1 MMKSENDGYDYDG
14 KIRDIDIADEMKN
27 GFLDYAMSVIV
38 SRAIPDVRD
47 GLKPVHRRIIYA
59 MWDLKMTYEKQH
71 KKSARIVGE
80 VIGKYH
86 PHGDT
91 AVYEAMVRMAQ
102 DFSYRYPL
110 IDGHGNFGSMD
121 GDAPAAMRYTEA
133 KMSKIAG
140 ELIKDIEKETTIFID
155 NYDGS
160 EEEPTFLP
168 GYFPNLLV
176 NGASGIAVGMATN
189 IPPHNLN
196 EVIDGVIAVT
206 KNPEITTVELMKII
220 KGPDFPTGALI
231 TAGNGLIK
239 AYETGNGAITIRSK
253 IDIEENN
260 NKRRIIVS
268 EIPYQINKAKLLERI
283 AELVRDKIINGISDL
298 RDESNMEGV
307 RVVLELKRDAQEN
320 VILNKLYKL
329 TPLQTNFSLNI
340 LALYKNQPRVMGLK
354 QILKYFIEHQIDIII
369 KRSQFEL
376 KKNRNRLIILEG
388 LKIALD
394 NIDEVI
400 AIIKQS
406 QTTQIASDA
415 LINKFN
421 LVGEQARAI
430 LEMRLQRLTGLEIE
444 KINNEIKDIKVA
456 ITELEEIINN
466 SEKQIDIMIT
476 ELTEIKKKYGDE
488 RRSQIIKEELTEIDP
503 EELIRREDILI
514 MLTQDGY
521 VKRVSDDT
529 FKLQNRGGK
538 GIIGL
543 ANIEDSLKKIIS
555 ANSIDSLLI
564 FSNFG
569 KVYKLRAYNIETYSR
584 HARGLPIINLIA
596 IDKTE
601 SIQTII
607 AVDESISTEDN
618 LFFVTKKGLI
628 KKTKISEFNQIR
640 QTGKV
645 AIELKDNDELV
656 SVIIT
661 KGYDDVIIGNNIGK
675 VIRFNEKE
683 IRPMTRQS
691 VGVKGIANDATG
703 ETIGVS
709 SGRSAKYVLSVTENG
724 YAKKTL
730 IKDYRLTGRN
740 TKGVKSINLTD
751 KTGYLK
757 FVQTVDGDEDIL
769 VGTKKGNIIRVSL
782 EQIPLFGRTT
792 SGVKIMRLEQDDKLE
807 VIEILKKKINI
818 EGERKKC

>member
-1 MMKSENDGYDYDG
+1 
-14 KIRDIDIADEMKN
+14 MKN

-59 MWDLKMTYEKQH
+59 MWDLNMTYDKQH

-133 KMSKIAG
+133 RMSKIAG

-160 EEEPTFLP
+160 EQEPTFLP

-196 EVIDGVIAVT
+196 EVIDGVIALT
-206 KNPEITTVELMKII
+206 KNGDITTVELMKII

-231 TAGNGLIK
+231 TAGNSLIK
-239 AYETGNGAITIRSK
+239 AYETGNGTITIRSK

-268 EIPYQINKAKLLERI
+268 EIPYQVNKAKLLERI

-340 LALYKNQPRVMGLK
+340 LALYKNQPKVMGLK
-354 QILKYFIEHQIDIII
+354 QILKYFVEHQIDIIV

-376 KKNRNRLIILEG
+376 HKNQNRLIILEG

-394 NIDEVI
+394 HIDEVI
-400 AIIKQS
+400 TIIKKS
-406 QTTQIASDA
+406 QTTQIALEA
-415 LINKFN
+415 LIDKFK
-421 LVGEQARAI
+421 LVTEQARAI

-444 KINNEIKDIKVA
+444 KINNEISEIKLA
-456 ITELEEIINN
+456 IIALEEIINN
-466 SEKQIDIMIT
+466 SEKQIEIMIN
-476 ELTEIKKKYGDE
+476 ELVEIKKKYGDE

-521 VKRVSDDT
+521 VKRVADDT

-538 GIIGL
+538 GITGL
-543 ANIEDSLKKIIS
+543 ANMEDSLKKIVG

-569 KVYKLRAYNIETYSR
+569 KVYKLRAYQIETYSR

-601 SIQTII
+601 NIQTIL
-607 AVDESISTEDN
+607 ALDETIIEQDN

-628 KKTKISEFNQIR
+628 KKTKLSEFNQIR

-645 AIELKDNDELV
+645 AIELKEKDELV

-661 KGYDDVIIGNNIGK
+661 KGTDDVIIGNNIGK

-683 IRPMTRQS
+683 IRAMSRQS
-691 VGVKGIANDATG
+691 VGVKGISNDETG
-703 ETIGVS
+703 VTIGVS

-724 YAKKTL
+724 YAKKTP
-730 IKDYRLTGRN
+730 IEDYRLTGRN
-740 TKGVKSINLTD
+740 TKGVKSINLTE

-757 FVQTVDGDEDIL
+757 FAQTVVEDEDLL
-769 VGTKKGNIIRVSL
+769 VGTKNGNVIRVSL
-782 EQIPLFGRTT
+782 EQVPLFGRTT
-792 SGVKIMRLEQDDKLE
+792 SGVKIIRLDQDDKLE
-807 VIEILKKKINI
+807 VIEILKKKDNS
-818 EGERKKC
+818 E

>member
-1 MMKSENDGYDYDG
+1 MNPENDTYDYNG
-14 KIRDIDIADEMKN
+14 KIRDIDIADEMKS

-59 MWDLKMTYEKQH
+59 MWDLNMTYDKQH

-133 KMSKIAG
+133 RMSKIAG

-160 EEEPTFLP
+160 EQEPTFLP

-196 EVIDGVIAVT
+196 EVIDGVIALT
-206 KNPEITTVELMKII
+206 KNMDITTVELMKVI

-231 TAGNGLIK
+231 TAGNSLIK
-239 AYETGNGAITIRSK
+239 AYETGNGTITIRSK

-268 EIPYQINKAKLLERI
+268 EIPYQVNKAKLLERI

-340 LALYKNQPRVMGLK
+340 LALYKNQPKVMGLK
-354 QILKYFIEHQIDIII
+354 QILKYFIEHQIDIIV

-376 KKNRNRLIILEG
+376 HKNQNRLVILEG

-394 NIDEVI
+394 HIDEVI
-400 AIIKQS
+400 TIIKKS
-406 QTTQIASDA
+406 QTTQIALES
-415 LINKFN
+415 LIDQFK
-421 LVGEQARAI
+421 LVTEQARAI

-444 KINNEIKDIKVA
+444 KINNETREIKLA
-456 ITELEEIINN
+456 IIALEEIINN
-466 SEKQIDIMIT
+466 NEKQIEIMIN
-476 ELTEIKKKYGDE
+476 ELIEIKKKYGDE

-521 VKRVSDDT
+521 VKRVADDT

-538 GIIGL
+538 GITGL
-543 ANIEDSLKKIIS
+543 ANMEDSLKKIVS

-569 KVYKLRAYNIETYSR
+569 KVYKLRAYQIETYSR

-601 SIQTII
+601 NIQTIL
-607 AVDESISTEDN
+607 ALDETISEQDN

-628 KKTKISEFNQIR
+628 KKTKLSEFNQIR

-645 AIELKDNDELV
+645 AIELKEKDELV

-661 KGYDDVIIGNNIGK
+661 KGTDDIIIGNNIGK

-683 IRPMTRQS
+683 IRAMSRQS
-691 VGVKGIANDATG
+691 VGVKGISNDKSG
-703 ETIGVS
+703 ITIGVS
-709 SGRSAKYVLSVTENG
+709 SGRSVKYVLSVTENG
-724 YAKKTL
+724 YAKKTP
-730 IKDYRLTGRN
+730 IEDYRLTGRN
-740 TKGVKSINLTD
+740 TKGVKSINLTG

-757 FVQTVDGDEDIL
+757 FAQTVVGDEDLL
-769 VGTKKGNIIRVSL
+769 VGTKNGNVIRVSL

-792 SGVKIMRLEQDDKLE
+792 SGVKIMRLDQDDKLE
-807 VIEILKKKINI
+807 VIEILKKKDSS
-818 EGERKKC
+818 E

>member
-1 MMKSENDGYDYDG
+1 MKSENDGYDYDG

-59 MWDLKMTYEKQH
+59 MWDLKMTYDKQH

-160 EEEPTFLP
+160 EEEPTFLS

-283 AELVRDKIINGISDL
+283 AELIRDKIINGISDL

-307 RVVLELKRDAQEN
+307 RIVLELKRDVQEN

-400 AIIKQS
+400 TIIKQS
-406 QTTQIASDA
+406 QTTQIASNA

-421 LVGEQARAI
+421 LVVEQARAI

-444 KINNEIKDIKVA
+444 KIINEIKDIKVA

-466 SEKQIDIMIT
+466 SEKQIDIMIR

-488 RRSQIIKEELTEIDP
+488 RRSHIIKEELTEIDP

-521 VKRVSDDT
+521 VKRVADDT

-569 KVYKLRAYNIETYSR
+569 KVYKLRAYQIETYSR

-607 AVDESISTEDN
+607 AIDESISTEDN

-661 KGYDDVIIGNNIGK
+661 KGHDDVIIGNNIGK
-675 VIRFNEKE
+675 VIRFNEEE

-691 VGVKGIANDATG
+691 VGVKGIANDVVG

-724 YAKKTL
+724 YAKKTA
-730 IKDYRLTGRN
+730 IEDYRLTGRN
-740 TKGVKSINLTD
+740 TKGVKSMNLTY

-757 FVQTVDGDEDIL
+757 FVQTVNGDENIL

-807 VIEILKKKINI
+807 VIEILKKKISI
-818 EGERKKC
+818 EGER

>member
-1 MMKSENDGYDYDG
+1 
-14 KIRDIDIADEMKN
+14 MKN

-59 MWDLKMTYEKQH
+59 MWDLNMTYDKQH

-133 KMSKIAG
+133 RMSKIAG

-160 EEEPTFLP
+160 EQEPTFLP

-196 EVIDGVIAVT
+196 EVIDGVIALT
-206 KNPEITTVELMKII
+206 KNGDITTVELMKII

-231 TAGNGLIK
+231 TAGNSLIK
-239 AYETGNGAITIRSK
+239 AYETGNGTITIRSK

-268 EIPYQINKAKLLERI
+268 EIPYQVNKAKLLERI

-340 LALYKNQPRVMGLK
+340 LALYKNQPKVMGLK
-354 QILKYFIEHQIDIII
+354 QILKYFVEHQIDIIV

-376 KKNRNRLIILEG
+376 HKNQNRLIILEG

-394 NIDEVI
+394 HIDEVI
-400 AIIKQS
+400 TIIKKS
-406 QTTQIASDA
+406 QTTQIALEA
-415 LINKFN
+415 LIDKFK
-421 LVGEQARAI
+421 LVTEQARAI

-444 KINNEIKDIKVA
+444 KINNEISEIKLA
-456 ITELEEIINN
+456 IIALEEIINN
-466 SEKQIDIMIT
+466 SEKQIEIMIN
-476 ELTEIKKKYGDE
+476 ELVEIKKKYGDE

-521 VKRVSDDT
+521 VKCVADDT

-538 GIIGL
+538 GITGL
-543 ANIEDSLKKIIS
+543 ANMEDSLKKIVG

-569 KVYKLRAYNIETYSR
+569 KVYKLRAYQIETYSR

-601 SIQTII
+601 NIQTILALDKTI
-607 AVDESISTEDN
+607 IEQDN

-628 KKTKISEFNQIR
+628 KKTKLSEFNQIR

-645 AIELKDNDELV
+645 AIELKEKDELV

-661 KGYDDVIIGNNIGK
+661 KGTDDVIIGNNIGK

-683 IRPMTRQS
+683 IRAMSRQS
-691 VGVKGIANDATG
+691 VGVKGISNDETG
-703 ETIGVS
+703 VTIGVS

-724 YAKKTL
+724 YAKKTP
-730 IKDYRLTGRN
+730 IEDYRLTGRN
-740 TKGVKSINLTD
+740 TKGVKSINLTE

-757 FVQTVDGDEDIL
+757 FAQTVVGDEDLL
-769 VGTKKGNIIRVSL
+769 VGTKNGNVIRVSL
-782 EQIPLFGRTT
+782 EQVPLFGRTT
-792 SGVKIMRLEQDDKLE
+792 SGVKIIRLDQDDKLE
-807 VIEILKKKINI
+807 VIEILKKKDNS
-818 EGERKKC
+818 E

>member
-488 RRSQIIKEELTEIDP
+488 RRSQIIKEEITEIDP

-740 TKGVKSINLTD
+740 TKGVKSMNLTD

-818 EGERKKC
+818 EGER

>member
-1 MMKSENDGYDYDG
+1 MKSENDGYDYDG

-59 MWDLKMTYEKQH
+59 MWDLKMTYDKQH

-283 AELVRDKIINGISDL
+283 AELIRDKIINGISDL

-307 RVVLELKRDAQEN
+307 RIVLELKRDAQEN

-400 AIIKQS
+400 TIIKQS
-406 QTTQIASDA
+406 QTTQIASNA

-421 LVGEQARAI
+421 LVVEQARAI

-444 KINNEIKDIKVA
+444 KIINEIKDIKVA

-488 RRSQIIKEELTEIDP
+488 RRSHIIKEELTEIDP

-521 VKRVSDDT
+521 VKRVADDT

-569 KVYKLRAYNIETYSR
+569 KVYKLRAYQIETYSR

-607 AVDESISTEDN
+607 AIDESISTEDN
-618 LFFVTKKGLI
+618 LFFLTKKGLI

-661 KGYDDVIIGNNIGK
+661 KGHDDVIIGNNIGK
-675 VIRFNEKE
+675 VIRFNEEE

-691 VGVKGIANDATG
+691 VGVKAIANDAVG

-724 YAKKTL
+724 YAKKTA
-730 IKDYRLTGRN
+730 IEDYRLTGRN
-740 TKGVKSINLTD
+740 TKGVKSMNLTD

-757 FVQTVDGDEDIL
+757 FVQAVNGDEDIL

-818 EGERKKC
+818 EGER

>member
-206 KNPEITTVELMKII
+206 KNPKITTVELMKII

-543 ANIEDSLKKIIS
+543 TNIEDSLKKIIS

-628 KKTKISEFNQIR
+628 KKTKISEFKQIR

-645 AIELKDNDELV
+645 AIELKNNDELV

-818 EGERKKC
+818 EGER

>member
-1 MMKSENDGYDYDG
+1 MNLDNDTYDYDG

-59 MWDLKMTYEKQH
+59 MWDLNMTYDKQH

-133 KMSKIAG
+133 RMSKIAG

-160 EEEPTFLP
+160 EQEPTFLP

-196 EVIDGVIAVT
+196 EVIDGVIALT
-206 KNPEITTVELMKII
+206 KNGDITTVELMKII

-231 TAGNGLIK
+231 TAGNSLIK
-239 AYETGNGAITIRSK
+239 AYETGNGTITIRSK

-268 EIPYQINKAKLLERI
+268 EIPYQVNKAKLLERI

-340 LALYKNQPRVMGLK
+340 LALYKNQPKVMGLK
-354 QILKYFIEHQIDIII
+354 QILKYFVEHQIDIIV

-376 KKNRNRLIILEG
+376 HKNQNRLIILEG

-394 NIDEVI
+394 HIDEVI
-400 AIIKQS
+400 TIIKKS
-406 QTTQIASDA
+406 QTTQIALEA
-415 LINKFN
+415 LIDKFK
-421 LVGEQARAI
+421 LVTEQARAI

-444 KINNEIKDIKVA
+444 KINNEISEIKLA
-456 ITELEEIINN
+456 IIALEEIINN
-466 SEKQIDIMIT
+466 SEKQIEIMIN
-476 ELTEIKKKYGDE
+476 ELVEIKKKYGDE

-521 VKRVSDDT
+521 VKRVADDT

-538 GIIGL
+538 GITGL
-543 ANIEDSLKKIIS
+543 ANMEDSLKKIVG

-569 KVYKLRAYNIETYSR
+569 KVYKLRAYQIETYSR

-601 SIQTII
+601 NIQTIL
-607 AVDESISTEDN
+607 ALDEKIIEQDN

-628 KKTKISEFNQIR
+628 KKTKLSEFNQIR

-645 AIELKDNDELV
+645 AIELKEKDELV

-661 KGYDDVIIGNNIGK
+661 KGTDDVIIGNNIGK

-683 IRPMTRQS
+683 IRAMSRQS
-691 VGVKGIANDATG
+691 VGVKGISNDETG
-703 ETIGVS
+703 VTIGVS

-724 YAKKTL
+724 YAKKTP
-730 IKDYRLTGRN
+730 IEDYRLTGRN
-740 TKGVKSINLTD
+740 TKGVKSINLTE

-757 FVQTVDGDEDIL
+757 FAQTVVGDEDLL
-769 VGTKKGNIIRVSL
+769 VGTKNGNVIRVSL
-782 EQIPLFGRTT
+782 EQVPLFGRTT
-792 SGVKIMRLEQDDKLE
+792 SGVKIIRLDQDDKLE
-807 VIEILKKKINI
+807 VIEILKKKDNS
-818 EGERKKC
+818 E

>member
-121 GDAPAAMRYTEA
+121 GDPPAAMRYTEA

-140 ELIKDIEKETTIFID
+140 EIIKDIEKETTIFID

-503 EELIRREDILI
+503 EELIRREDTLI

-724 YAKKTL
+724 YAKKTI

-818 EGERKKC
+818 EGER

>member
-1 MMKSENDGYDYDG
+1 MVKSENDGYDYDG

-740 TKGVKSINLTD
+740 TKGVKSMNLTD

-818 EGERKKC
+818 EGER

>member
-1 MMKSENDGYDYDG
+1 MKSENDGYDYDG

-59 MWDLKMTYEKQH
+59 MWDLKMTYDKQH

-102 DFSYRYPL
+102 NFSYRYPL

-206 KNPEITTVELMKII
+206 KNSEITTVELMKII

-283 AELVRDKIINGISDL
+283 AELIRDKIINGISDL

-307 RVVLELKRDAQEN
+307 RIVLELKRDAQEN

-400 AIIKQS
+400 TIIKQS
-406 QTTQIASDA
+406 QTTQIASNA

-421 LVGEQARAI
+421 FVVEQARAI

-444 KINNEIKDIKVA
+444 KIINEIKDIKVA

-488 RRSQIIKEELTEIDP
+488 RRSHIIKEELTEIDP

-569 KVYKLRAYNIETYSR
+569 KVYKLRAYQIETYSR

-607 AVDESISTEDN
+607 AIDESISTEDN

-661 KGYDDVIIGNNIGK
+661 KGHDDVIIGNNIGK
-675 VIRFNEKE
+675 VIRFNEEE

-691 VGVKGIANDATG
+691 VGVKGIANDAVG

-724 YAKKTL
+724 YAKKTA
-730 IKDYRLTGRN
+730 IEDYRLTGRN
-740 TKGVKSINLTD
+740 TNGVKSINLTY

-757 FVQTVDGDEDIL
+757 FVQAVSGDEDIL

-782 EQIPLFGRTT
+782 KQIPLFGRTT

-818 EGERKKC
+818 EGER

>member
-1 MMKSENDGYDYDG
+1 MNLDNDTYDYDG

-59 MWDLKMTYEKQH
+59 MWDLNMTYDKQH

-133 KMSKIAG
+133 RMSKIAG

-160 EEEPTFLP
+160 EQEPTFLP

-196 EVIDGVIAVT
+196 EVIDGVIALT
-206 KNPEITTVELMKII
+206 KNGDITTVELMKII

-231 TAGNGLIK
+231 TAGNSLIK
-239 AYETGNGAITIRSK
+239 AYETGNGTITIRSK

-268 EIPYQINKAKLLERI
+268 EIPYQVNKAKLLERI

-340 LALYKNQPRVMGLK
+340 LALYKNQPKVMGLK
-354 QILKYFIEHQIDIII
+354 QILKYFVEHQIDIIV

-376 KKNRNRLIILEG
+376 HKNQNRLIILEG

-394 NIDEVI
+394 HIDEVI
-400 AIIKQS
+400 TIIKKS
-406 QTTQIASDA
+406 QTTQIALEA
-415 LINKFN
+415 LIDKFK
-421 LVGEQARAI
+421 LVTEQARAI

-444 KINNEIKDIKVA
+444 KINNEISEIKLA
-456 ITELEEIINN
+456 IIALEEIINN
-466 SEKQIDIMIT
+466 SEKQIEIMIN
-476 ELTEIKKKYGDE
+476 ELVEIKKKYGDE

-521 VKRVSDDT
+521 VKRVADDT

-538 GIIGL
+538 GITGL
-543 ANIEDSLKKIIS
+543 ANMEDSLKKIVG

-569 KVYKLRAYNIETYSR
+569 KVYKLRAYQIETYSR

-601 SIQTII
+601 NIQTIL
-607 AVDESISTEDN
+607 ALDETIIEQDN

-628 KKTKISEFNQIR
+628 KKTKLSEFNQIR

-645 AIELKDNDELV
+645 AIELKEKDELV

-661 KGYDDVIIGNNIGK
+661 KGTDDVIIGNNIGK

-683 IRPMTRQS
+683 IRAMSRQS
-691 VGVKGIANDATG
+691 VGVKGISNDETG
-703 ETIGVS
+703 VTIGVS

-724 YAKKTL
+724 YAKKTP
-730 IKDYRLTGRN
+730 IEDYRLTGRN
-740 TKGVKSINLTD
+740 TKGVKSINLTE

-757 FVQTVDGDEDIL
+757 FAQTVVEDEDLL
-769 VGTKKGNIIRVSL
+769 VGTKNGNVIRVSL
-782 EQIPLFGRTT
+782 EQVPLFGRTT
-792 SGVKIMRLEQDDKLE
+792 SGVKIIRLDQDDKLE
-807 VIEILKKKINI
+807 VIEILKKKDNS
-818 EGERKKC
+818 E

>member
-1 MMKSENDGYDYDG
+1 MKSENDGYDYDG

>member
-1 MMKSENDGYDYDG
+1 MSKLNPENDTYDYNG

-38 SRAIPDVRD
+38 SRAIPDVCD

-59 MWDLKMTYEKQH
+59 MWDLNMTYDKQH

-133 KMSKIAG
+133 RMSKIAG

-160 EEEPTFLP
+160 EQEPTFLP

-196 EVIDGVIAVT
+196 EVIDGVIALT
-206 KNPEITTVELMKII
+206 KNMDITTVELMKVI

-231 TAGNGLIK
+231 TAGNSLIK
-239 AYETGNGAITIRSK
+239 AYETGNGTITIRSK

-268 EIPYQINKAKLLERI
+268 EIPYQVNKAKLLERI

-340 LALYKNQPRVMGLK
+340 LSLYKNQPKVMGLK
-354 QILKYFIEHQIDIII
+354 QILKYFIEHQIDIIV

-376 KKNRNRLIILEG
+376 HKNQNRLVILEG

-394 NIDEVI
+394 HIDEVI
-400 AIIKQS
+400 TIIKKS
-406 QTTQIASDA
+406 QTTQIALEA
-415 LINKFN
+415 LIDQFK
-421 LVGEQARAI
+421 LVTEQARAI

-444 KINNEIKDIKVA
+444 KINNETREIKLA
-456 ITELEEIINN
+456 IIALEEIINN
-466 SEKQIDIMIT
+466 NEKQIEIMIN
-476 ELTEIKKKYGDE
+476 ELIEIKKKYGDE

-521 VKRVSDDT
+521 VKRVADDT

-538 GIIGL
+538 GITGL
-543 ANIEDSLKKIIS
+543 ANMEDSLKKIVS

-569 KVYKLRAYNIETYSR
+569 KVYKLRAYQIETYSR

-601 SIQTII
+601 NIQTIL
-607 AVDESISTEDN
+607 ALDETISEQDN

-628 KKTKISEFNQIR
+628 KKTKLSEFNQIR

-645 AIELKDNDELV
+645 AIKLKEKDELV
-656 SVIIT
+656 SVIIK
-661 KGYDDVIIGNNIGK
+661 KGTDDIIIGNNIGK

-683 IRPMTRQS
+683 IRDMSRQS
-691 VGVKGIANDATG
+691 VGVKGIFNDKSG
-703 ETIGVS
+703 ITIGVS
-709 SGRSAKYVLSVTENG
+709 SGRSVKYVLSVTENG
-724 YAKKTL
+724 YAKKTP
-730 IKDYRLTGRN
+730 IEDYRLTGRN
-740 TKGVKSINLTD
+740 TKGVKSINLTE

-757 FVQTVDGDEDIL
+757 FAQTVVGDEDLL
-769 VGTKKGNIIRVSL
+769 VGTKNGNVIRVSL

-792 SGVKIMRLEQDDKLE
+792 SGVKIMRLDQDDKLE
-807 VIEILKKKINI
+807 VIEILKKKDNS
-818 EGERKKC
+818 E

>member
-121 GDAPAAMRYTEA
+121 GDPPAAMRYTEA

-140 ELIKDIEKETTIFID
+140 EIIKDIEKETTIFID

-196 EVIDGVIAVT
+196 EVIAGVIAVT

-503 EELIRREDILI
+503 EELIRREDTLI

-724 YAKKTL
+724 YAKKTI

-818 EGERKKC
+818 EGER

>member
-1 MMKSENDGYDYDG
+1 MKSENDGYDYDG

-59 MWDLKMTYEKQH
+59 MWDLKMTYDKQH

-140 ELIKDIEKETTIFID
+140 ELIKDIEKKTTILID

-196 EVIDGVIAVT
+196 EVINGIIAVT
-206 KNPEITTVELMKII
+206 KNPEITTIELMKII

-239 AYETGNGAITIRSK
+239 AYETGNGKITIRSK

-283 AELVRDKIINGISDL
+283 AELISDKIINGISDL

-307 RVVLELKRDAQEN
+307 RIVLELKRDAQEN

-400 AIIKQS
+400 TIIKQS
-406 QTTQIASDA
+406 QTTQIASNA

-421 LVGEQARAI
+421 LVVEQARAI

-444 KINNEIKDIKVA
+444 KIINEIKDIKVA

-488 RRSQIIKEELTEIDP
+488 RRSQIIKEELIEIDP

-521 VKRVSDDT
+521 VKQVADDT

-538 GIIGL
+538 GIVGL
-543 ANIEDSLKKIIS
+543 VNIEDSLKKIIS
-555 ANSIDSLLI
+555 ANSINSLLI

-569 KVYKLRAYNIETYSR
+569 KVYKLRAYQIETYSR

-601 SIQTII
+601 RIQTII
-607 AVDESISTEDN
+607 AIDESISIEDN

-628 KKTKISEFNQIR
+628 KKTKISKFNQIR

-645 AIELKDNDELV
+645 AIELKYNDELV

-661 KGYDDVIIGNNIGK
+661 KGHDDVIIGNNIGK
-675 VIRFNEKE
+675 VIRFNEEE

-691 VGVKGIANDATG
+691 VGVKGIANDTVG

-724 YAKKTL
+724 YAKKTA
-730 IKDYRLTGRN
+730 IEDYRLTGRN

-757 FVQTVDGDEDIL
+757 FVQTVSGDEDIL

-818 EGERKKC
+818 QGEKKC

>member
-1 MMKSENDGYDYDG
+1 MNKLNLDNDTYDYDG

-59 MWDLKMTYEKQH
+59 MWDLNMTYDKQH

-133 KMSKIAG
+133 RMSKIAG

-160 EEEPTFLP
+160 EQEPTFLP

-196 EVIDGVIAVT
+196 EVIDGVIALT
-206 KNPEITTVELMKII
+206 KNGDITTVELMKII

-231 TAGNGLIK
+231 TAGNSLIK
-239 AYETGNGAITIRSK
+239 AYETGNGTITIRSK

-268 EIPYQINKAKLLERI
+268 EIPYQVNKAKLLERI

-340 LALYKNQPRVMGLK
+340 LALYKNQPKVMGLK
-354 QILKYFIEHQIDIII
+354 QILKYFVEHQIDIIV

-376 KKNRNRLIILEG
+376 HKNQNRLIILEG

-394 NIDEVI
+394 HIDEVI
-400 AIIKQS
+400 TIIKKS
-406 QTTQIASDA
+406 QTTQIALEA
-415 LINKFN
+415 LIDKFK
-421 LVGEQARAI
+421 LVTEQARAI

-444 KINNEIKDIKVA
+444 KINNEISEIKLA
-456 ITELEEIINN
+456 IIALEEIINN
-466 SEKQIDIMIT
+466 SEKQIEIMIN
-476 ELTEIKKKYGDE
+476 ELVEIKKKYGDE

-521 VKRVSDDT
+521 VKRVADDT

-538 GIIGL
+538 GITGL
-543 ANIEDSLKKIIS
+543 ANMEDSLKKIVG

-569 KVYKLRAYNIETYSR
+569 KVYKLRAYQIETYSR

-601 SIQTII
+601 NIQTIL
-607 AVDESISTEDN
+607 ALDEKIIEQDN

-628 KKTKISEFNQIR
+628 KKTKLSEFNQIR

-645 AIELKDNDELV
+645 AIELKEKDELV

-661 KGYDDVIIGNNIGK
+661 KGTDDVIIGNNIGK

-683 IRPMTRQS
+683 IRAMSRQS
-691 VGVKGIANDATG
+691 VGVKGISNDETG
-703 ETIGVS
+703 VTIGVS

-724 YAKKTL
+724 YAKKTP
-730 IKDYRLTGRN
+730 IEDYRLTGRN
-740 TKGVKSINLTD
+740 TKGVKSINLTE

-757 FVQTVDGDEDIL
+757 FAQTVVGDEDLL
-769 VGTKKGNIIRVSL
+769 VGTKNGNVIRVSL
-782 EQIPLFGRTT
+782 EQVPLFGRTT
-792 SGVKIMRLEQDDKLE
+792 SGVKIIRLDQDDKLE
-807 VIEILKKKINI
+807 VIEILKKKDNS
-818 EGERKKC
+818 E

>member
-1 MMKSENDGYDYDG
+1 MKSENDGYDYDG

-59 MWDLKMTYEKQH
+59 MWDLKMTYDKQH

-140 ELIKDIEKETTIFID
+140 ELIKDIEKKTTILID

-196 EVIDGVIAVT
+196 EVINGIIAVT
-206 KNPEITTVELMKII
+206 KNPEITTIELMKII

-239 AYETGNGAITIRSK
+239 AYETGNGKITIRSK

-283 AELVRDKIINGISDL
+283 AELISDKIINGISDL

-307 RVVLELKRDAQEN
+307 RIVLELKRDAQEN

-400 AIIKQS
+400 TIIKQS
-406 QTTQIASDA
+406 QTTQIASNA

-421 LVGEQARAI
+421 LVVEQARAI

-444 KINNEIKDIKVA
+444 KIINEIKDIKVA

-466 SEKQIDIMIT
+466 SEKQINIMIT

-488 RRSQIIKEELTEIDP
+488 RRSQIIKEELIEIDP

-521 VKRVSDDT
+521 VKQVADDT

-538 GIIGL
+538 GIVGL
-543 ANIEDSLKKIIS
+543 VNIEDSLKKIIS
-555 ANSIDSLLI
+555 ANSINSLLI

-569 KVYKLRAYNIETYSR
+569 KVYKLRAYQIETYSR

-601 SIQTII
+601 RIQTII
-607 AVDESISTEDN
+607 AIDESISIEDN

-628 KKTKISEFNQIR
+628 KKTKISKFNQIR

-645 AIELKDNDELV
+645 AIELKYNDELV

-661 KGYDDVIIGNNIGK
+661 KGHDDVIIGNNIGK
-675 VIRFNEKE
+675 VIRFNEEE

-691 VGVKGIANDATG
+691 VGVKGIANDTVG

-724 YAKKTL
+724 YAKKTA
-730 IKDYRLTGRN
+730 IEDYRLTGRN

-757 FVQTVDGDEDIL
+757 FVQTVSGDEDIL

-818 EGERKKC
+818 QGEKKC

>member
-1 MMKSENDGYDYDG
+1 MNPENDTYDYNG

-38 SRAIPDVRD
+38 SRAIPDVCD

-59 MWDLKMTYEKQH
+59 MWDLNMTYDKQH

-133 KMSKIAG
+133 RMSKIAG

-160 EEEPTFLP
+160 EQEPTFLP

-196 EVIDGVIAVT
+196 EVIDGVIALT
-206 KNPEITTVELMKII
+206 KNMDITTVELMKVI

-231 TAGNGLIK
+231 TAGNSLIK
-239 AYETGNGAITIRSK
+239 AYETGNGTITIRSK

-268 EIPYQINKAKLLERI
+268 EIPYQVNKAKLLERI

-340 LALYKNQPRVMGLK
+340 LSLYKNQPKVMGLK
-354 QILKYFIEHQIDIII
+354 QILKYFIEHQIDIIV

-376 KKNRNRLIILEG
+376 HKNQNRLVILEG

-394 NIDEVI
+394 HIDEVI
-400 AIIKQS
+400 TIIKKS
-406 QTTQIASDA
+406 QTTQIALEA
-415 LINKFN
+415 LIDQFK
-421 LVGEQARAI
+421 LVTEQARAI

-444 KINNEIKDIKVA
+444 KINNETREIKLA
-456 ITELEEIINN
+456 IIALEEIINN
-466 SEKQIDIMIT
+466 NEKQIEIMIN
-476 ELTEIKKKYGDE
+476 ELIEIKKKYGDE

-521 VKRVSDDT
+521 VKRVADDT

-538 GIIGL
+538 GITGL
-543 ANIEDSLKKIIS
+543 ANMEDSLKKIVS

-569 KVYKLRAYNIETYSR
+569 KVYKLRAYQIETYSR

-601 SIQTII
+601 NIQTIL
-607 AVDESISTEDN
+607 ALDETISEQDN

-628 KKTKISEFNQIR
+628 KKTKLSEFNQIR

-645 AIELKDNDELV
+645 AIKLKEKDELV
-656 SVIIT
+656 SVIIK
-661 KGYDDVIIGNNIGK
+661 KGTDDIIIGNNIGK

-683 IRPMTRQS
+683 IRDMSRQS
-691 VGVKGIANDATG
+691 VGVKGIFNDKSG
-703 ETIGVS
+703 ITIGVS
-709 SGRSAKYVLSVTENG
+709 SGRSVKYVLSVTENG
-724 YAKKTL
+724 YAKKTP
-730 IKDYRLTGRN
+730 IEDYRLTGRN
-740 TKGVKSINLTD
+740 TKGVKSINLTE

-757 FVQTVDGDEDIL
+757 FAQTVVGDEDLL
-769 VGTKKGNIIRVSL
+769 VGTKNGNVIRVSL

-792 SGVKIMRLEQDDKLE
+792 SGVKIMRLDQDDKLE
-807 VIEILKKKINI
+807 VIEILKKKDNS
-818 EGERKKC
+818 E

>member
-59 MWDLKMTYEKQH
+59 MWDLNMTYDKQH

-91 AVYEAMVRMAQ
+91 AVYETMVRMAQ

-283 AELVRDKIINGISDL
+283 AELIRDKIINGISDL

-307 RVVLELKRDAQEN
+307 RIVLELKRDAQEN

-376 KKNRNRLIILEG
+376 KKNCNRLIILEG

-400 AIIKQS
+400 TIIKQS
-406 QTTQIASDA
+406 QTIQIASNA

-421 LVGEQARAI
+421 LVVEQAWAI

-444 KINNEIKDIKVA
+444 KIINEIKNIKIA
-456 ITELEEIINN
+456 ITELKEIINN

-476 ELTEIKKKYGDE
+476 ELTKIKKKYGDE
-488 RRSQIIKEELTEIDP
+488 RRSHIIKEELTEIDP

-521 VKRVSDDT
+521 VKRVADDT

-569 KVYKLRAYNIETYSR
+569 KVYKLRAYQIETYSR

-601 SIQTII
+601 NIQTII
-607 AVDESISTEDN
+607 AIDESISTEDN

-661 KGYDDVIIGNNIGK
+661 KGHDDVIIGNNIGK
-675 VIRFNEKE
+675 VIRFNEEE
-683 IRPMTRQS
+683 IRPMIRQS
-691 VGVKGIANDATG
+691 VGVKGIANNAVG

-709 SGRSAKYVLSVTENG
+709 SGRSGKYVLSVTENG
-724 YAKKTL
+724 YAKKTA
-730 IKDYRLTGRN
+730 IENYRLTGRN
-740 TKGVKSINLTD
+740 TNGVKSINLTD

-757 FVQTVDGDEDIL
+757 FVQAVNGDEDIL
-769 VGTKKGNIIRVSL
+769 VGTKKGNIIRFSL

-807 VIEILKKKINI
+807 VIEILKNKISI
-818 EGERKKC
+818 EGEK

>member
-1 MMKSENDGYDYDG
+1 MKSENDGYDYDG

-488 RRSQIIKEELTEIDP
+488 RRSQIIKEEITEIDP

-740 TKGVKSINLTD
+740 TKGVKSMNLTD

-818 EGERKKC
+818 EGER

>member
-1 MMKSENDGYDYDG
+1 MNKLNLDNDTYDYDG

-59 MWDLKMTYEKQH
+59 MWDLNMTYDKQH

-133 KMSKIAG
+133 RMSKIAG

-160 EEEPTFLP
+160 EQEPTFLP

-196 EVIDGVIAVT
+196 EVIDGVIALT
-206 KNPEITTVELMKII
+206 KNGDITTVELMKII

-231 TAGNGLIK
+231 TAGNSLIK
-239 AYETGNGAITIRSK
+239 AYETGNGTITIRSK

-268 EIPYQINKAKLLERI
+268 EIPYQVNKAKLLERI

-340 LALYKNQPRVMGLK
+340 LALYKNQPKVMGLK
-354 QILKYFIEHQIDIII
+354 QILKYFVEHQIDIIV

-376 KKNRNRLIILEG
+376 HKNQNRLIILEG

-394 NIDEVI
+394 HIDEVI
-400 AIIKQS
+400 TIIKKS
-406 QTTQIASDA
+406 QTTQIALEA
-415 LINKFN
+415 LIDKFK
-421 LVGEQARAI
+421 LVTEQARAI

-444 KINNEIKDIKVA
+444 KINNEISEIKLA
-456 ITELEEIINN
+456 IIALEEIINN
-466 SEKQIDIMIT
+466 SEKQIEIMIN
-476 ELTEIKKKYGDE
+476 ELVEIKKKYGDE

-521 VKRVSDDT
+521 VKCVADDT

-538 GIIGL
+538 GITGL
-543 ANIEDSLKKIIS
+543 ANMEDSLKKIVG

-569 KVYKLRAYNIETYSR
+569 KVYKLRAYQIETYSR

-601 SIQTII
+601 NIQTILALDKTI
-607 AVDESISTEDN
+607 IEQDN

-628 KKTKISEFNQIR
+628 KKTKLSEFNQIR

-645 AIELKDNDELV
+645 AIELKEKDELV

-661 KGYDDVIIGNNIGK
+661 KGTDDVIIGNNIGK

-683 IRPMTRQS
+683 IRAMSRQS
-691 VGVKGIANDATG
+691 VGVKGISNDETG
-703 ETIGVS
+703 VTIGVS

-724 YAKKTL
+724 YAKKTP
-730 IKDYRLTGRN
+730 IEDYRLTGRN
-740 TKGVKSINLTD
+740 TKGVKSINLTE

-757 FVQTVDGDEDIL
+757 FAQTVVGDEDLL
-769 VGTKKGNIIRVSL
+769 VGTKNGNVIRVSL
-782 EQIPLFGRTT
+782 EQVPLFGRTT
-792 SGVKIMRLEQDDKLE
+792 SGVKIIRLDQDDKLE
-807 VIEILKKKINI
+807 VIEILKKKDNS
-818 EGERKKC
+818 E

>member
-1 MMKSENDGYDYDG
+1 MNPENDTYDYNG
-14 KIRDIDIADEMKN
+14 KIRDIDIADEMKS

-59 MWDLKMTYEKQH
+59 MWDLNMTYDKQH

-133 KMSKIAG
+133 RMSKIAG
-140 ELIKDIEKETTIFID
+140 ELINDIEKETTIFID

-160 EEEPTFLP
+160 EQEPTFLP

-196 EVIDGVIAVT
+196 EVIDGVIALT
-206 KNPEITTVELMKII
+206 KNMDITTVELMKVI

-231 TAGNGLIK
+231 TAGNSLIK
-239 AYETGNGAITIRSK
+239 AYETGNGTITIRSK

-268 EIPYQINKAKLLERI
+268 EIPYQVNKAKLLERI

-340 LALYKNQPRVMGLK
+340 LALYKNQPKVMGLK
-354 QILKYFIEHQIDIII
+354 QILKYFIEHQIDIIV

-376 KKNRNRLIILEG
+376 HKNQNRLVILEG

-394 NIDEVI
+394 HIDEVI
-400 AIIKQS
+400 TIIKKS
-406 QTTQIASDA
+406 QTTQIALEA
-415 LINKFN
+415 LIDQFK
-421 LVGEQARAI
+421 LVTEQARAI

-444 KINNEIKDIKVA
+444 KINNETREIKLEIIA
-456 ITELEEIINN
+456 LEEIINN
-466 SEKQIDIMIT
+466 NEKQIEIMIN
-476 ELTEIKKKYGDE
+476 ELIEIKKKYGDE
-488 RRSQIIKEELTEIDP
+488 RRSQIIKEELTEIDS

-514 MLTQDGY
+514 ILTQDGY
-521 VKRVSDDT
+521 VKRVADNT

-538 GIIGL
+538 GITGL
-543 ANIEDSLKKIIS
+543 ANMEDSLKKIVS
-555 ANSIDSLLI
+555 ANSIDFLLI

-569 KVYKLRAYNIETYSR
+569 KVYKLRAYQIETYSR

-601 SIQTII
+601 NIQTIL
-607 AVDESISTEDN
+607 ALDETISEQDN

-628 KKTKISEFNQIR
+628 KKTKLSEFNQIR

-645 AIELKDNDELV
+645 AIELKEKDELV

-661 KGYDDVIIGNNIGK
+661 KGTDDIIIGNNIGK

-683 IRPMTRQS
+683 IRAMSRQS
-691 VGVKGIANDATG
+691 VGVKGISNDKSG
-703 ETIGVS
+703 ITIGVS
-709 SGRSAKYVLSVTENG
+709 SGRSVKYVLSVTENG
-724 YAKKTL
+724 YAKKTP
-730 IKDYRLTGRN
+730 IEDYRLTGRN
-740 TKGVKSINLTD
+740 TKGVKSINLTE

-757 FVQTVDGDEDIL
+757 FAQTVVGDEDLL
-769 VGTKKGNIIRVSL
+769 VGTKNGNVIRVSL

-792 SGVKIMRLEQDDKLE
+792 SGVKIMRLDQDDKLE
-807 VIEILKKKINI
+807 VIEILKKKDSS
-818 EGERKKC
+818 E

>member
-1 MMKSENDGYDYDG
+1 MSKLNPENDTYDYNG
-14 KIRDIDIADEMKN
+14 KIRDIDIADEMKS

-59 MWDLKMTYEKQH
+59 MWDLNMTYDKQH

-133 KMSKIAG
+133 RMSKIAG

-160 EEEPTFLP
+160 EQEPTFLP

-196 EVIDGVIAVT
+196 EVIDGVIALT
-206 KNPEITTVELMKII
+206 KNMDITTVELMKVI

-231 TAGNGLIK
+231 TAGNSLIK
-239 AYETGNGAITIRSK
+239 AYETGNGTITIRSK

-268 EIPYQINKAKLLERI
+268 EIPYQVNKAKLLERI

-340 LALYKNQPRVMGLK
+340 LALYKNQPKVMGLK
-354 QILKYFIEHQIDIII
+354 QILKYFIEHQIDIIV

-376 KKNRNRLIILEG
+376 HKNQNRLVILEG

-394 NIDEVI
+394 HIDEVI
-400 AIIKQS
+400 TIIKKS
-406 QTTQIASDA
+406 QTTQIALES
-415 LINKFN
+415 LIDQFK
-421 LVGEQARAI
+421 LVTEQARAI

-444 KINNEIKDIKVA
+444 KINNETREIKLA
-456 ITELEEIINN
+456 IIALEEIINN
-466 SEKQIDIMIT
+466 NEKQIEIMIN
-476 ELTEIKKKYGDE
+476 ELIEIKKKYGDE

-521 VKRVSDDT
+521 VKRVADDT

-538 GIIGL
+538 GITGL
-543 ANIEDSLKKIIS
+543 ANMEDSLKKIVS

-569 KVYKLRAYNIETYSR
+569 KVYKLRAYQIETYSR

-601 SIQTII
+601 NIQTIL
-607 AVDESISTEDN
+607 ALDETISEQDN

-628 KKTKISEFNQIR
+628 KKTKLSEFNQIR

-645 AIELKDNDELV
+645 AIELKEKDELV

-661 KGYDDVIIGNNIGK
+661 KGTDDIIIGNNIGK

-683 IRPMTRQS
+683 IRAMSRQS
-691 VGVKGIANDATG
+691 VGVKGISNDKSG
-703 ETIGVS
+703 ITIGVS
-709 SGRSAKYVLSVTENG
+709 SGRSVKYVLSVTENG
-724 YAKKTL
+724 YAKKTP
-730 IKDYRLTGRN
+730 IEDYRLTGRN
-740 TKGVKSINLTD
+740 TKGVKSINLTG

-757 FVQTVDGDEDIL
+757 FAQTVVGDEDLL
-769 VGTKKGNIIRVSL
+769 VGTKNGNVIRVSL

-792 SGVKIMRLEQDDKLE
+792 SGVKIMRLDQDDKLE
-807 VIEILKKKINI
+807 VIEILKKKDSS
-818 EGERKKC
+818 E

>member
-1 MMKSENDGYDYDG
+1 MKSENDGYDYDG
-14 KIRDIDIADEMKN
+14 KISDIDIADEMKN

-59 MWDLKMTYEKQH
+59 MWDLKMTYDKQH

-140 ELIKDIEKETTIFID
+140 ELIKDIKKETTIFID

-283 AELVRDKIINGISDL
+283 AELIRDKIINGISDL
-298 RDESNMEGV
+298 RDESNMKGV
-307 RVVLELKRDAQEN
+307 RIVLELKRDAQEN

-376 KKNRNRLIILEG
+376 KKNRNCLIILEG

-400 AIIKQS
+400 TIIKQS
-406 QTTQIASDA
+406 QTTQIASNA

-421 LVGEQARAI
+421 LVVEQARAI

-444 KINNEIKDIKVA
+444 KIINEIKDIKVS

-488 RRSQIIKEELTEIDP
+488 RRSHIIKEELTEIDP

-521 VKRVSDDT
+521 VKRVADDT

-569 KVYKLRAYNIETYSR
+569 KVYKLRAYQIETYSR

-607 AVDESISTEDN
+607 AIDESISTEDN

-661 KGYDDVIIGNNIGK
+661 KGHDDVIIGNNIGK
-675 VIRFNEKE
+675 VIRFNEEE

-691 VGVKGIANDATG
+691 VGVKGIANDAVG
-703 ETIGVS
+703 ETIGMS

-724 YAKKTL
+724 YAKKTA
-730 IKDYRLTGRN
+730 IEDYRLTGRN
-740 TKGVKSINLTD
+740 TKGVKSMNLTD

-757 FVQTVDGDEDIL
+757 FVQAVNGDEDIL

-818 EGERKKC
+818 EGER

>member
-1 MMKSENDGYDYDG
+1 MKSENDGYDYDG

-121 GDAPAAMRYTEA
+121 GDPPAAMRYTEA

-140 ELIKDIEKETTIFID
+140 EIIKDIEKETTIFID

-283 AELVRDKIINGISDL
+283 AELVRDKIINGIIDL

-503 EELIRREDILI
+503 EELIRREDTLI

-724 YAKKTL
+724 YAKKTI

-818 EGERKKC
+818 EGER

>member
-1 MMKSENDGYDYDG
+1 MKSENDGYDYDG

-740 TKGVKSINLTD
+740 TKGVKSMNLTD

-818 EGERKKC
+818 EGER

>member
-14 KIRDIDIADEMKN
+14 KIRDIDIADEIKN

-59 MWDLKMTYEKQH
+59 MWDLKMTYDKQH

-102 DFSYRYPL
+102 YFSYRYPL

-196 EVIDGVIAVT
+196 EVINGVITVT

-260 NKRRIIVS
+260 NKRRIIVL
-268 EIPYQINKAKLLERI
+268 EIPYQINKAKVLERI
-283 AELVRDKIINGISDL
+283 AELIRDKIINGISDL

-307 RVVLELKRDAQEN
+307 RIVLELKRDAQEN

-421 LVGEQARAI
+421 LVVEQARAI

-521 VKRVSDDT
+521 VKRVADDT

-569 KVYKLRAYNIETYSR
+569 KVYKLRAYQIETYSR

-628 KKTKISEFNQIR
+628 KKTMISEFNQIR

-661 KGYDDVIIGNNIGK
+661 KGHDDVIIGNNIGK
-675 VIRFNEKE
+675 VIRFNEEE
-683 IRPMTRQS
+683 IRPMIRQS
-691 VGVKGIANDATG
+691 VGVKGIANDAVG

-724 YAKKTL
+724 YAKKTA
-730 IKDYRLTGRN
+730 IEYYRLTGRN
-740 TKGVKSINLTD
+740 TNGVKSINLTY

-757 FVQTVDGDEDIL
+757 FVQAVTGDEDIL

-807 VIEILKKKINI
+807 VIEILKKKIII
-818 EGERKKC
+818 EGKR

>member
-1 MMKSENDGYDYDG
+1 MKSENDGYDYDG

-59 MWDLKMTYEKQH
+59 MWDLKMTYDKQH

-133 KMSKIAG
+133 KISKIAG

-283 AELVRDKIINGISDL
+283 AELIRDKIINGISDL

-307 RVVLELKRDAQEN
+307 RIVLELKRDAQEN

-400 AIIKQS
+400 TIIKQS
-406 QTTQIASDA
+406 QTTQIASNA

-421 LVGEQARAI
+421 LVVEQARAI

-444 KINNEIKDIKVA
+444 KIINEIKDIKVA

-488 RRSQIIKEELTEIDP
+488 RRSHIIKEELTEIDP

-521 VKRVSDDT
+521 VKRVADDT

-569 KVYKLRAYNIETYSR
+569 KVYKLRAYQIETYSR

-607 AVDESISTEDN
+607 AIDESISTEDN

-661 KGYDDVIIGNNIGK
+661 KGHDDVIIGNNIGK
-675 VIRFNEKE
+675 VIRFNEEE

-691 VGVKGIANDATG
+691 VGVKGIANDVVG

-724 YAKKTL
+724 YAKKTA
-730 IKDYRLTGRN
+730 IEDYRLTGRN
-740 TKGVKSINLTD
+740 TNGVKSMNLTD

-757 FVQTVDGDEDIL
+757 FVQAVNGYEDIL

-807 VIEILKKKINI
+807 VIKILKKKISI
-818 EGERKKC
+818 EGER

>member
-1 MMKSENDGYDYDG
+1 MKSENDGYDYDG

-121 GDAPAAMRYTEA
+121 GDPPAAMRYTEA

-140 ELIKDIEKETTIFID
+140 EIIKDIEKETTIFID

-196 EVIDGVIAVT
+196 EVIAGVIAVT

-503 EELIRREDILI
+503 EELIRREDTLI

-724 YAKKTL
+724 YAKKTI

-818 EGERKKC
+818 EGER

>member
-1 MMKSENDGYDYDG
+1 MNLDNDTYDYDG

-59 MWDLKMTYEKQH
+59 MWDLNMTYDKQH

-121 GDAPAAMRYTEA
+121 GDAPAAMRYTETR
-133 KMSKIAG
+133 MSKIAG

-160 EEEPTFLP
+160 EQEPTFLP

-196 EVIDGVIAVT
+196 EVIDGVIALT
-206 KNPEITTVELMKII
+206 KNGDITTVELMKII

-231 TAGNGLIK
+231 TAGNSLIK
-239 AYETGNGAITIRSK
+239 AYETGNGTITIRSK

-268 EIPYQINKAKLLERI
+268 EIPYQVNKAKLLERI
-283 AELVRDKIINGISDL
+283 AELVRDKIINGISNL

-340 LALYKNQPRVMGLK
+340 LALYKNQPKVMGLK
-354 QILKYFIEHQIDIII
+354 QILKYFVEHQIDIIV

-376 KKNRNRLIILEG
+376 HKNQNRLIILEG

-394 NIDEVI
+394 HIDEVI
-400 AIIKQS
+400 TIIKKS
-406 QTTQIASDA
+406 QTTQIALEA
-415 LINKFN
+415 LIDKFK
-421 LVGEQARAI
+421 LVNEQARAI

-444 KINNEIKDIKVA
+444 KINNEISEIKLA
-456 ITELEEIINN
+456 IIALEEIINN
-466 SEKQIDIMIT
+466 SEKQIEIMIN
-476 ELTEIKKKYGDE
+476 ELVEIKKKYGDE

-503 EELIRREDILI
+503 EELIRCEDILI

-521 VKRVSDDT
+521 VKRVADDT

-538 GIIGL
+538 GITSL
-543 ANIEDSLKKIIS
+543 ANIEDSLKKIVG

-569 KVYKLRAYNIETYSR
+569 KVYKLRAYQIETYSR

-601 SIQTII
+601 NIQTIL
-607 AVDESISTEDN
+607 ALDETIIEQDN

-628 KKTKISEFNQIR
+628 KKTKLSEFNQIR

-645 AIELKDNDELV
+645 AIELKEKDELV

-661 KGYDDVIIGNNIGK
+661 KGTDDVIIGNNIGK

-683 IRPMTRQS
+683 IRAMSRQS
-691 VGVKGIANDATG
+691 VGVKGISNDETG
-703 ETIGVS
+703 VTIGVS

-724 YAKKTL
+724 YAKKTP
-730 IKDYRLTGRN
+730 IEDYRLTGRN
-740 TKGVKSINLTD
+740 TKGVKSMNLTE

-757 FVQTVDGDEDIL
+757 FAQTIVGDEDLL
-769 VGTKKGNIIRVSL
+769 VGTKNGNVIRVSL
-782 EQIPLFGRTT
+782 EQVPLFGRTT
-792 SGVKIMRLEQDDKLE
+792 SGVKIIRLDQDDKLE
-807 VIEILKKKINI
+807 VIEILKKKDNS
-818 EGERKKC
+818 E

>member
-1 MMKSENDGYDYDG
+1 MNLDNDTYDYDG

-59 MWDLKMTYEKQH
+59 MWDLNMTYDKQH

-133 KMSKIAG
+133 RMSKIAG

-160 EEEPTFLP
+160 EQEPTFLP
-168 GYFPNLLV
+168 GYFPNLLI

-196 EVIDGVIAVT
+196 EVIDGVIALT
-206 KNPEITTVELMKII
+206 KNGDITTVELMKII

-231 TAGNGLIK
+231 TTGNSLIK
-239 AYETGNGAITIRSK
+239 AYETGNGTITIRSK

-268 EIPYQINKAKLLERI
+268 EIPYQVNKAKLLERI

-340 LALYKNQPRVMGLK
+340 LALYKNQPKVMGLK
-354 QILKYFIEHQIDIII
+354 QILKYFVEHQIDIIV

-376 KKNRNRLIILEG
+376 HKNQNRLIILEG

-394 NIDEVI
+394 HIDEVI
-400 AIIKQS
+400 TIIKKS
-406 QTTQIASDA
+406 QTIQIALEA
-415 LINKFN
+415 LIDKFK
-421 LVGEQARAI
+421 LVIEQARAI

-444 KINNEIKDIKVA
+444 KINNEISEIKLA
-456 ITELEEIINN
+456 IIALEEIINN
-466 SEKQIDIMIT
+466 SEKQIEIMIN
-476 ELTEIKKKYGDE
+476 ELVEIKKKYGDE

-514 MLTQDGY
+514 MLTQNGY
-521 VKRVSDDT
+521 VKRVADDT

-538 GIIGL
+538 GITGL
-543 ANIEDSLKKIIS
+543 ANMEDSLKKIVG

-569 KVYKLRAYNIETYSR
+569 KVYKLRAYQIETYSR

-601 SIQTII
+601 NIQTIL
-607 AVDESISTEDN
+607 ALDETIIEQDN

-628 KKTKISEFNQIR
+628 KKTKLSEFNQIR

-645 AIELKDNDELV
+645 AIELKEKDELI

-661 KGYDDVIIGNNIGK
+661 KGTDDVIIGNNIGK

-683 IRPMTRQS
+683 IRAMSRQS
-691 VGVKGIANDATG
+691 VGVKGISNDETG
-703 ETIGVS
+703 VTIGVS

-724 YAKKTL
+724 YAKKTP
-730 IKDYRLTGRN
+730 IEDYRLTGRN
-740 TKGVKSINLTD
+740 TNGVKSMNLTE

-757 FVQTVDGDEDIL
+757 FAQTVVGDEDLL
-769 VGTKKGNIIRVSL
+769 VGTKNGNVIRVSL
-782 EQIPLFGRTT
+782 EQVPFFGRTT
-792 SGVKIMRLEQDDKLE
+792 SGVKIIRLDQDDKLE
-807 VIEILKKKINI
+807 VIEILKKKDNS
-818 EGERKKC
+818 E

>member
-1 MMKSENDGYDYDG
+1 MNPENDKYDYDG
-14 KIRDIDIADEMKN
+14 KIRDIDIADEMKS

-59 MWDLKMTYEKQH
+59 MWDLNMTYDKQH

-86 PHGDT
+86 PHGDS

-160 EEEPTFLP
+160 EHEPTFLP

-196 EVIDGVIAVT
+196 EVIDGAIAVT
-206 KNPEITTVELMKII
+206 KNMDITTVELMKII

-231 TAGNGLIK
+231 TAGNSLVK

-253 IDIEENN
+253 IIIEEIN

-268 EIPYQINKAKLLERI
+268 EIPYQVNKARLIERI
-283 AELVRDKIINGISDL
+283 AELVRDKIINGITDL

-307 RVVLELKRDAQEN
+307 RIVLELKRDAQEN

-340 LALYKNQPRVMGLK
+340 LALYKNQPKVMGLK
-354 QILKYFIEHQIDIII
+354 QILKYFVDHQIDIIV

-376 KKNRNRLIILEG
+376 KKNKHRLVVLEG

-394 NIDEVI
+394 YIDEVI
-400 AIIKQS
+400 AVIKKS
-406 QTTQIASDA
+406 QTTQIASKA
-415 LINKFN
+415 LINKFK
-421 LVGEQARAI
+421 LVEEQARAI

-444 KINNEIKDIKVA
+444 KINNEIREIQFA
-456 ITELEEIINN
+456 ITRLEEIINN
-466 SEKQIDIMIT
+466 NEKQIEIMIN
-476 ELTEIKKKYGDE
+476 ELQEIKKKYGDE
-488 RRSQIIKEELTEIDP
+488 RRSQIIREELTEIDP

-514 MLTQDGY
+514 MLTKDGY
-521 VKRVSDDT
+521 VKRVADDT
-529 FKLQNRGGK
+529 FKLQHRGGK
-538 GIIGL
+538 GISGL
-543 ANIEDSLKKIIS
+543 ANIEDSLKKIVS

-569 KVYKLRAYNIETYSR
+569 KVYKLRAYQIETYSR
-584 HARGLPIINLIA
+584 HARGLPIINLIS

-601 SIQTII
+601 NIQTFL
-607 AVDESISTEDN
+607 ALDETISEQDN

-628 KKTKISEFNQIR
+628 KKTKASKFNQIR

-645 AIELKDNDELV
+645 AIELKENDELV

-661 KGYDDVIIGNNIGK
+661 KGTDDIIIGNNIGK
-675 VIRFNEKE
+675 VIRFNEEE
-683 IRPMTRQS
+683 IRAMSRQS
-691 VGVKGIANDATG
+691 VGVKGIANGDLG
-703 ETIGVS
+703 VTIGVS
-709 SGRSAKYVLSVTENG
+709 SGRSTKYVLSVTENG
-724 YAKKTL
+724 YAKKTP
-730 IKDYRLTGRN
+730 IEDYRLTGRN

-757 FVQTVDGDEDIL
+757 FVQAVVGDEDIL
-769 VGTKKGNIIRVSL
+769 VGTKSGNIIRISL

-807 VIEILKKKINI
+807 VIEILKKKNDS
-818 EGERKKC
+818 E

>member
-1 MMKSENDGYDYDG
+1 
-14 KIRDIDIADEMKN
+14 MKN

-59 MWDLKMTYEKQH
+59 MWDLNMTYDKQH

-133 KMSKIAG
+133 RMSKIAG

-160 EEEPTFLP
+160 EQEPTFLP

-196 EVIDGVIAVT
+196 EVIDGVIALT
-206 KNPEITTVELMKII
+206 KNGDITTVELMKII

-231 TAGNGLIK
+231 TAGNSLIK
-239 AYETGNGAITIRSK
+239 AYETGNGTITIRSK

-268 EIPYQINKAKLLERI
+268 EIPYQVNKAKLLERI

-340 LALYKNQPRVMGLK
+340 LALYKNQPKVMGLK
-354 QILKYFIEHQIDIII
+354 QILKYFVEHQIDIIV

-376 KKNRNRLIILEG
+376 HKNQNRLIILEG

-394 NIDEVI
+394 HIDEVI
-400 AIIKQS
+400 TIIKKS
-406 QTTQIASDA
+406 QTTQIALEA
-415 LINKFN
+415 LIDKFK
-421 LVGEQARAI
+421 LVTEQARAI

-444 KINNEIKDIKVA
+444 KINNEISEIKLA
-456 ITELEEIINN
+456 IIALEEIINN
-466 SEKQIDIMIT
+466 SEKQIEIMIN
-476 ELTEIKKKYGDE
+476 ELVEIKKKYGDE

-521 VKRVSDDT
+521 VKRVADDT

-538 GIIGL
+538 GITGL
-543 ANIEDSLKKIIS
+543 ANMEDSLKKIVG

-569 KVYKLRAYNIETYSR
+569 KVYKLRAYQIETYSR

-601 SIQTII
+601 NIQTIL
-607 AVDESISTEDN
+607 ALDEKIIEQDN

-628 KKTKISEFNQIR
+628 KKTKLSEFNQIR

-645 AIELKDNDELV
+645 AIELKEKDELV

-661 KGYDDVIIGNNIGK
+661 KGTDDVIIGNNIGK

-683 IRPMTRQS
+683 IRAMSRQS
-691 VGVKGIANDATG
+691 VGVKGISNDETG
-703 ETIGVS
+703 VTIGVS

-724 YAKKTL
+724 YAKKTP
-730 IKDYRLTGRN
+730 IEDYRLTGRN
-740 TKGVKSINLTD
+740 TKGVKSINLTE

-757 FVQTVDGDEDIL
+757 FAQTVVGDEDLL
-769 VGTKKGNIIRVSL
+769 VGTKNGNVIRVSL
-782 EQIPLFGRTT
+782 EQVPLFGRTT
-792 SGVKIMRLEQDDKLE
+792 SGVKIIRLDQDDKLE
-807 VIEILKKKINI
+807 VIEILKKKDNS
-818 EGERKKC
+818 E

>member
-1 MMKSENDGYDYDG
+1 MKSENDGYDYDG
-14 KIRDIDIADEMKN
+14 KIRDIDIADEIKN

-59 MWDLKMTYEKQH
+59 MWDLKMTYDKQH

-206 KNPEITTVELMKII
+206 KNSEITTVELMKII

-283 AELVRDKIINGISDL
+283 AELIRDKIINGISDL

-307 RVVLELKRDAQEN
+307 RIVLELKRDAQEN

-400 AIIKQS
+400 TIIKQS
-406 QTTQIASDA
+406 QTTQIASNA

-421 LVGEQARAI
+421 LVVEQARAI

-444 KINNEIKDIKVA
+444 KIINEIKDIKVA

-476 ELTEIKKKYGDE
+476 ELTEIKKKYGDD
-488 RRSQIIKEELTEIDP
+488 RRSHIIKEELTEIDP

-521 VKRVSDDT
+521 VKRVADDT

-569 KVYKLRAYNIETYSR
+569 KVYKLRAYQIETYSR

-607 AVDESISTEDN
+607 AIDESISTEDN

-661 KGYDDVIIGNNIGK
+661 KGHDDVIIGNNIGK
-675 VIRFNEKE
+675 VIRFNEEE

-691 VGVKGIANDATG
+691 VGVKGIANNAVG

-709 SGRSAKYVLSVTENG
+709 SGRWRSAKYVLSVTENG
-724 YAKKTL
+724 YAKKTV
-730 IKDYRLTGRN
+730 IEDYRLIGRN
-740 TKGVKSINLTD
+740 TKGVKSMNLTD

-757 FVQTVDGDEDIL
+757 FVQAVSGDEDIL

-818 EGERKKC
+818 EGER

>member
-1 MMKSENDGYDYDG
+1 MIKSENDGYDYDG

-59 MWDLKMTYEKQH
+59 MWDLKMTYDKQH

-102 DFSYRYPL
+102 NFSYRYPL

-155 NYDGS
+155 NYDSS

-206 KNPEITTVELMKII
+206 KNTEITIVELMKII

-231 TAGNGLIK
+231 TAGNDLIK

-268 EIPYQINKAKLLERI
+268 EIPYQINKAKLLKRI
-283 AELVRDKIINGISDL
+283 AELIRDKIINGISDL

-307 RVVLELKRDAQEN
+307 RIVLELKRDAQEN

-329 TPLQTNFSLNI
+329 TPLQTIFSLNI
-340 LALYKNQPRVMGLK
+340 LSLYKNQPRVMGLK

-400 AIIKQS
+400 TIIKQS
-406 QTTQIASDA
+406 QTTQIASNA

-421 LVGEQARAI
+421 LLVEQARAI

-444 KINNEIKDIKVA
+444 KIINEIKDIKVA
-456 ITELEEIINN
+456 ITKLDEIINN

-488 RRSQIIKEELTEIDP
+488 RRSHIIKEELTEIDP

-521 VKRVSDDT
+521 IKRVADDT

-569 KVYKLRAYNIETYSR
+569 KVYKLRAYQIETYSR

-607 AVDESISTEDN
+607 AIDESISTEDN

-640 QTGKV
+640 QTGKLS
-645 AIELKDNDELV
+645 IELKDNDELV

-661 KGYDDVIIGNNIGK
+661 KGHDDVIIGNNIGK
-675 VIRFNEKE
+675 VIRFNEEE

-691 VGVKGIANDATG
+691 VGVKGIANDAVG
-703 ETIGVS
+703 QTIGVS
-709 SGRSAKYVLSVTENG
+709 SGRFAKYVLSVSENG
-724 YAKKTL
+724 YAKKTA

-740 TKGVKSINLTD
+740 TNGVKSMNLTD

-757 FVQTVDGDEDIL
+757 FVQAVSGDEDIL

-782 EQIPLFGRTT
+782 KQVPLFGRTT

-818 EGERKKC
+818 

>member
-1 MMKSENDGYDYDG
+1 MNPENDTYDYNG

-59 MWDLKMTYEKQH
+59 MWDLNMTYDKQH

-133 KMSKIAG
+133 RMSKIAG

-160 EEEPTFLP
+160 EQEPTFLP

-196 EVIDGVIAVT
+196 EVIDGVIALT
-206 KNPEITTVELMKII
+206 KNMDITTVELMKVI

-231 TAGNGLIK
+231 TAGNSLIK
-239 AYETGNGAITIRSK
+239 AYETGNGTITIRSK

-260 NKRRIIVS
+260 NKLRIIVS
-268 EIPYQINKAKLLERI
+268 EIPYQVNKAKLLERI

-340 LALYKNQPRVMGLK
+340 LALYKNQPKVMGLK
-354 QILKYFIEHQIDIII
+354 QILKYFIEHQIDIIV

-376 KKNRNRLIILEG
+376 HKNQNRLVILEG

-394 NIDEVI
+394 HIDEVI
-400 AIIKQS
+400 TIIKKS
-406 QTTQIASDA
+406 QTTQIALEA
-415 LINKFN
+415 LIDQFK
-421 LVGEQARAI
+421 LVTKQARAI

-444 KINNEIKDIKVA
+444 KINNETREIKLA
-456 ITELEEIINN
+456 IIALKEIINN
-466 SEKQIDIMIT
+466 NEKQIEIMIN
-476 ELTEIKKKYGDE
+476 ELIEIKKKYGDE

-521 VKRVSDDT
+521 VKRVAYDT

-538 GIIGL
+538 GITGL
-543 ANIEDSLKKIIS
+543 TNMEDSLKKIVS

-569 KVYKLRAYNIETYSR
+569 KVYKLRAYQIETYSR

-601 SIQTII
+601 NIQTIL
-607 AVDESISTEDN
+607 ALDETISEQDN

-628 KKTKISEFNQIR
+628 KKTKLSEFNQIR

-645 AIELKDNDELV
+645 AIKLKEKDELV
-656 SVIIT
+656 SVIFT
-661 KGYDDVIIGNNIGK
+661 KGTDDIIIGNNIGK

-683 IRPMTRQS
+683 IRDMSRQS
-691 VGVKGIANDATG
+691 VGVKGIFNDKSG
-703 ETIGVS
+703 ITIGVS
-709 SGRSAKYVLSVTENG
+709 SGRSVKYVLSVTENG
-724 YAKKTL
+724 YAKKTP
-730 IKDYRLTGRN
+730 IEDYRLTGRN
-740 TKGVKSINLTD
+740 TKGVKSINLTE

-757 FVQTVDGDEDIL
+757 FAQTVVGDEDLL
-769 VGTKKGNIIRVSL
+769 VGTKNGNVIRVSL

-792 SGVKIMRLEQDDKLE
+792 SGVKIMRLDQDDKLE
-807 VIEILKKKINI
+807 VIEILKKKDNS
-818 EGERKKC
+818 E

>member
-121 GDAPAAMRYTEA
+121 GDPPAAMRYTEA

-140 ELIKDIEKETTIFID
+140 EIIKDIEKETTIFID

-283 AELVRDKIINGISDL
+283 AELVRDKIINGIIDL

-503 EELIRREDILI
+503 EELIRREDTLI

-724 YAKKTL
+724 YAKKTI

-818 EGERKKC
+818 EGER